1 MFTNNEVSVQLD
13 IIIWYTWTRTNP
25 FLTKF
30 SGGKTLAS
38 IVLVDDD
45 IDIVNLFEH
54 FLTIQGHEILGKAF
68 DGEEA
73 ISIVTNLPQKP
84 EIILMDHRMPQ
95 ISGLQATESITESFP
110 GIKIILISADMKVEQ
125 QAKDHGASAFLLK
138 PVSFKNVL
146 AKIQEL
152 NQGENSL

>member
-1 MFTNNEVSVQLD
+1 M
-13 IIIWYTWTRTNP
+13 
-25 FLTKF
+25 
-30 SGGKTLAS
+30 AS
-38 IVLVDDD
+38 IVIVDDD

-54 FLTIQGHEILGKAF
+54 FLSIRGHKILGKAF

-73 ISIVTNLPQKP
+73 ISVVTNLPQNQKP
-84 EIILMDHRMPQ
+84 DIVLMDHRMPH

-110 GIKIILISADMKVEQ
+110 NIKIVLISADMKVEQ
-125 QAKDHGASAFLLK
+125 QAKDYGASAFLLK

-152 NQGENSL
+152 VQS

>member
-1 MFTNNEVSVQLD
+1 M
-13 IIIWYTWTRTNP
+13 
-25 FLTKF
+25 
-30 SGGKTLAS
+30 
-38 IVLVDDD
+38 DDD

-95 ISGLQATESITESFP
+95 ISGLQATESINNSFP
-110 GIKIILISADMKVEQ
+110 DIKIVVVSADMKVEQ
-125 QAKDHGASAFLLK
+125 QAKDKGASAFLLK
-138 PVSFKNVL
+138 PISFKIVL
-146 AKIQEL
+146 STIQEL
-152 NQGENSL
+152 LNGKNLV